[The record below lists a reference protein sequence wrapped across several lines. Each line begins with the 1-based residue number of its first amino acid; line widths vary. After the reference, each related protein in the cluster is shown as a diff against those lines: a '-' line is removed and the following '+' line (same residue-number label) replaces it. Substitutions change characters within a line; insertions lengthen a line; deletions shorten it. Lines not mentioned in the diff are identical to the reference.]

1 MYCAKV
7 FQIVFLSQNEDNSVV
22 TVSATGVNLI
32 NTATKYI
39 LEYFFPVYKIHFK
52 ILFTVYVIDRDMYIV
67 HFDDKVKLSGQDGSF
82 LTQACWVQNSEL
94 FPAEFIF

>member
-32 NTATKYI
+32 DTATKYI
-39 LEYFFPVYKIHFK
+39 LGYFFQCMWY
-52 ILFTVYVIDRDMYIV
+52 ILKYFFTVYVIDRDMY
-67 HFDDKVKLSGQDGSF
+67 VKTD
-82 LTQACWVQNSEL
+82 AR
-94 FPAEFIF
+94 

>member
-32 NTATKYI
+32 NTATKFILEYFLQCIKYI
-39 LEYFFPVYKIHFK
+39 LEYFLQY
-52 ILFTVYVIDRDMYIV
+52 M
-67 HFDDKVKLSGQDGSF
+67 
-82 LTQACWVQNSEL
+82 
-94 FPAEFIF
+94 